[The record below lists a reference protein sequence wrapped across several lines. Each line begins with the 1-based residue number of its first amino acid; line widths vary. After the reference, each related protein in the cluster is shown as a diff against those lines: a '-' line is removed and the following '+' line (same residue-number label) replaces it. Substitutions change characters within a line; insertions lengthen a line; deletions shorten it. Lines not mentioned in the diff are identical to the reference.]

1 MLHLKD
7 RKGSQKGVC
16 SLIGLF
22 SLVFFLLF
30 VAGCQQTS
38 RSQTEITKQALFDGK
53 VPVSVF
59 DDSVIVKNLHQL
71 AEAETS
77 KLEADCRTAE
87 HYKDSLNSLLWMN
100 LMGVSSDADSL
111 LVYLQQVEEIGMKP
125 SSFFVE
131 DIRKDMECLRTLKK
145 DSVSTDMN
153 QVVARLEYNLTK
165 ACLRYVYGQRYGF
178 VNPRKALMNDGIFNL
193 NIELPAKD
201 YAEQVMR
208 LIKNDSIVS
217 YLGEIQPRST
227 YYNQLK
233 AMLAKDSTEAGRQ
246 RIMCNMERS
255 RWRLKNPIPQ
265 TGKYIIVNIPAFHL
279 YAFGAGDS
287 VLDMRVVCGAV
298 KTKTPIL
305 DSKIEW
311 MELNPK
317 WIIPM
322 SIIKKDVVRHVGDTA
337 YFSRNRYDIF
347 DRATNQQMPV
357 SSVSREMLLSGK
369 YRVAQQSGSHNSL
382 GRIVF
387 RFKNPYS
394 VYLHYTSNP
403 SAFKRTVRAISHG
416 CVRVSKPFE
425 LAEYLLNDPDEW
437 LLDRIRISMSLYP
450 KTKRGRTFWREN
462 PEEED
467 RKLINSLGV
476 KPNIPLYII
485 YNTLWTDEKGTLQT
499 YPDIYGYDMVLWK
512 NLQTFVK

>member
-1 MLHLKD
+1 M
-7 RKGSQKGVC
+7 
-16 SLIGLF
+16 
-22 SLVFFLLF
+22 VFFLLF

-59 DDSVIVKNLHQL
+59 NDSIIVGHLHQMAA
-71 AEAETS
+71 AEDS
-77 KLEADCRTAE
+77 RLEADRRTAE
-87 HYKDSLNSLLWMN
+87 HYQDSLQFSLWIDNS
-100 LMGVSSDADSL
+100 GVSSRADSL
-111 LVYLQQVEEIGMKP
+111 LAYLQQVEEIGLTTA
-125 SSFFVE
+125 SFFV
-131 DIRKDMECLRTLKK
+131 DSIRQDMKRLQTLQS
-145 DSVSTDMN
+145 DSDAAERKLVA
-153 QVVARLEYNLTK
+153 ARLEYHLTK
-165 ACLRYVYGQRYGF
+165 ACLRYVYGQRFGF
-178 VNPRKALMNDGIFNL
+178 VNPRQAFKNTGIFNL
-193 NIELPAKD
+193 NIEEPARD
-201 YAEQVMR
+201 FARQVTHKI
-208 LIKNDSIVS
+208 LLDSLS
-217 YLGEIQPRST
+217 QLLRDIQPHSA
-227 YYNQLK
+227 YYQQLK